1 MDRQPVYQFFG
12 CAFRLIQV
20 WNLIHLVLQDKSIWD
35 QDLVDYLV
43 PFLKQN
49 VETFTGICIED
60 TFISN
65 EGVKALAEFILISK
79 NLITL
84 SLARNKFG
92 PSGLIALAHSITNN
106 KSLTEIDLDGN
117 KFNYKS
123 YRVLALAL
131 RMNCTLTRLSLNQN
145 NICESAAKALA
156 SALKVNKTLIEF
168 NLSFNNIG
176 DEGAKYFA
184 DALKINTNLL
194 TLNLMFNNISNV
206 GCKALSDALLIN
218 KTLKTLFIQNSW
230 SGASSIATGAFMECM
245 KINVIRQTDILL
257 SETKDRNMY
266 ISTLL
271 CNDEFTVNLPMY
283 VMDYIYSMLNFVDRI
298 VHI

>member
-12 CAFRLIQV
+12 VSFRLIKLWTNIKV
-20 WNLIHLVLQDKSIWD
+20 VLQNERIWD
-35 QDLVDYLV
+35 QDLVNYLV

-49 VETFTGICIED
+49 VETFTEIYIED
-60 TFISN
+60 NFIRN
-65 EGVKALAEFILISK
+65 EGVKSLTEFILISK
-79 NLITL
+79 NLIML

-92 PSGLIALAHSITNN
+92 PSGLIALAYSITNN
-106 KSLTEIDLDGN
+106 KTLTEIDLDGN

-156 SALKVNKTLIEF
+156 SALKVNKTLIEL

-176 DEGAKYFA
+176 DEGAKYIA
-184 DALKINTNLL
+184 DALKINTKLM
-194 TLNLMFNNISNV
+194 TLNIMFNNISNV
-206 GCKALSDALLIN
+206 GLIALSDALKIN
-218 KTLKTLFIQNSW
+218 KTLKNLFVQNSW
-230 SGASSIATGAFMECM
+230 SSASSIVIGAFMECM
-245 KINVIRQTDILL
+245 KITIISQTNILL
-257 SETKDRNMY
+257 SETTDRNMY

-271 CNDEFTVNLPMY
+271 CNNEFSVNLPIY
-283 VMDYIYSMLNFVDRI
+283 VMDYIYSMLDFVDRI